1 VKITPKDKVAAYGN
15 FDEYSFAI
23 ELHPT
28 IGKKMVDLWL
38 LRQPD
43 SPLKKYFEKE
53 YQIKNPDEI
62 ANNVLRKYIQTVKA
76 QLEEL

>member
-1 VKITPKDKVAAYGN
+1 
-15 FDEYSFAI
+15 
-23 ELHPT
+23 
-28 IGKKMVDLWL
+28 
-38 LRQPD
+38 
-43 SPLKKYFEKE
+43 LKKYFEKE